1 MFNYDVKFLTSDDS
15 IDIKNNDFKSFKYVS
30 PCKPTFKLLFF
41 FFYLNHYKFYT
52 DMRVKRSLMKQYM
65 IKGKEVTAS
74 DVEAIGDRR
83 GFDNYDNWS
92 QNFVTEI

>member
-1 MFNYDVKFLTSDDS
+1 
-15 IDIKNNDFKSFKYVS
+15 
-30 PCKPTFKLLFF
+30 
-41 FFYLNHYKFYT
+41 
-52 DMRVKRSLMKQYM
+52 MRVKRSLMKQYM

-74 DVEAIGDRR
+74 DVEAFGDRR